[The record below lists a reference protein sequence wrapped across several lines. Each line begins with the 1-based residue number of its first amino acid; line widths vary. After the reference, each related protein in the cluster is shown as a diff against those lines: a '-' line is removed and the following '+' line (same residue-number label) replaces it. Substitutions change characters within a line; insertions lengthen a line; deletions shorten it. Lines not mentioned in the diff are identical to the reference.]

1 MTLHLDAIAI
11 GFLLGPLVG
20 LTGLW
25 LRLWWRTRQEHARR
39 RTLVALA
46 RALRRGSQLEEHA
59 ADGTILRITVSRTN
73 DDEHAGRTSTTA
85 VPGTR

>member
-1 MTLHLDAIAI
+1 MILHLDAILI
-11 GFLLGPLVG
+11 GLGPVAG
-20 LTGLW
+20 LLGLW

-59 ADGTILRITVSRTN
+59 ADGTILRITVGRAPA
-73 DDEHAGRTSTTA
+73 DGPAGGTTA
-85 VPGTR
+85 PAAGTR